1 MNRYFVFV
9 SIIFCLSTYSS
20 LKAESRQ
27 DTIHITLNDAI
38 IRAATQSVDAV
49 VAKSEYKSAYW
60 EYRTYQSELLPEVM
74 FNGTLP
80 YYSKSYNQYQQS
92 DGTYTF
98 VSNDYRKIDAGLSVN
113 QSIPLTGGSVSVE
126 SGMEQLK
133 QYGDNSNTSWKT
145 IPVGIT
151 FQQPIL
157 GFNSLAWKKKI
168 MPIKKNESESQ
179 LVADIEDVSN
189 SAVTYYFNLLLGK
202 SNLDIAH
209 QNMENTE
216 KLYKIAEARN
226 KIGQLSESDLMQLKI
241 SMLNAETNLIDAQ
254 SSLNARMFELR
265 SFLGYEGDIVLEP
278 ELPSFIAE
286 EIPSIQYDKILDLAN
301 KNNAFTK
308 SVRRQMLEASRDV
321 NKAKADRWDISVF
334 ASFGRIGQDE
344 RFSNTFKSDY
354 MRNSQVIEV
363 GIKIPILDWGKRKGQ
378 IKIAESNREV
388 LDSKLQKET
397 RDFNQNIFLT
407 VLNFNNQPQQF
418 RIAKETDIVAQKR
431 YETSVE
437 TFIMGKIDILN
448 LNDAQAAKDVSRRN
462 YIEQLFHLWSYYY
475 QIRSLTLFDF
485 IADKPLMVNY
495 EKLVSN

>member
-1 MNRYFVFV
+1 MLNINIQATILLLF
-9 SIIFCLSTYSS
+9 SICSISLSG
-20 LKAESRQ
+20 Q
-27 DTIHITLNDAI
+27 NTIHITLDDAI
-38 IRAATQSVDAV
+38 TRAATQSVDAV
-49 VAKSEYKSAYW
+49 VAKNEYKTAYW
-60 EYRTYQSELLPEVM
+60 EYRTYKSELLPELM

-80 YYSKSYNQYQQS
+80 YYSKSYNQYQQA

-113 QSIPLTGGSVSVE
+113 QSIPLTGGSISME
-126 SGMEQLK
+126 SSMEQLK
-133 QYGDNSNTSWKT
+133 QYGDNDITSWKT
-145 IPVGIT
+145 IPLGIT
-151 FQQPIL
+151 FQQPIFGFKSL
-157 GFNSLAWKKKI
+157 GWQKKI
-168 MPIKKNESESQ
+168 MPIKKTESESQ
-179 LVADIEDVSN
+179 LVADIEEVSN

-202 SNLDIAH
+202 ANLDIAN
-209 QNMENTE
+209 QNMENTK
-216 KLYKIAEARN
+216 KLYMIAEARN

-241 SMLNAETNLIDAQ
+241 SMLNAETSLIDAQ

-265 SFLGYEGDIVLEP
+265 SFLGYDENIVLEP
-278 ELPSFIAE
+278 ELPNFITDE
-286 EIPSIQYDKILDLAN
+286 VPSLRYDMILDLAN

-308 SVRRQMLEASRDV
+308 SVRRQMLEAARDI

-344 RFSNTFKSDY
+344 KFSNTFKSDY
-354 MRNSQVIEV
+354 MRNNQIVEV
-363 GIKIPILDWGKRKGQ
+363 GVKIPILDWGKRKGQ
-378 IKIAESNREV
+378 IKIAESKREV

-407 VLNFNNQPQQF
+407 VLNFNNQPQQLK
-418 RIAKETDIVAQKR
+418 IAKETDIVAKKR

-485 IADKPLMVNY
+485 IADKPLAVNY
-495 EKLVSN
+495 EKLVSD